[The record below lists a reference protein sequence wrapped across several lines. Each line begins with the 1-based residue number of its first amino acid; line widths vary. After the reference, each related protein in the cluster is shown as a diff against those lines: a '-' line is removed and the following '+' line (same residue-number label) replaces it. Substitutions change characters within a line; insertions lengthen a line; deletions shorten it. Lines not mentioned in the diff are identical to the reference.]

1 MKKLVGYFG
10 LTRPYISLSATPFF
24 FGSTFLS
31 VHGVPRAG
39 PFFTGFLAV
48 VLAIAAAHVANDY
61 FDWRLDAKNPRTA
74 RRPIPS
80 GLISPREALVYG
92 LVMAIAALTLT
103 FLLNASSVLVALA
116 AIPLPF
122 LYIFFR
128 RRQIPFAFMCPVIA
142 VALMILFGSASV
154 SGRVTSGS
162 AWLLLVLGLLW
173 EPGRDFISE
182 IQDVTVDKAAGILTL
197 PVVLSPKGVA
207 KCVLAL
213 FLAASAVGVIAGFL
227 ANLGIIYLIAAVLA
241 GSWLVFR
248 SIELVKE
255 PTTRNAVKMR
265 VRAPKYIMAVCA
277 AIAIDYAVAS
287 AIVSFL

>member
-1 MKKLVGYFG
+1 MKKLVGYFR

-61 FDWRLDAKNPRTA
+61 FDWRLDAENPRTA
-74 RRPIPS
+74 KRPIPS
-80 GLISPREALVYG
+80 KWISPHEAFLYG
-92 LVMAIAALTLT
+92 LALAIAAFALT
-103 FLLNASSVLVALA
+103 FLLNTSSIMVALA

-122 LYIFFR
+122 LYIYLR
-128 RRQIPFAFMCPVIA
+128 RRRIPFAFVCPVIA
-142 VALMILFGSASV
+142 VVLMILFGSASV
-154 SGRVTSGS
+154 TGRVMTGGS
-162 AWLLLVLGLLW
+162 WLLLVLGLLW

-182 IQDVTVDKAAGILTL
+182 IQDVAVDESAGILTL
-197 PVVLSPKGVA
+197 PVVLSPRGAA

-213 FLAASAVGVIAGFL
+213 FLVASAVGVIAGFL
-227 ANLGIIYLIAAVLA
+227 ANLGIIYFTVAVLT
-241 GSWLVFR
+241 GFWLVLR
-248 SIELVKE
+248 SIQLAKE
-255 PTTRNAVKMR
+255 PPAKNAVKMR

-277 AIAIDYAVAS
+277 AIVIDYA
-287 AIVSFL
+287 IVSLA